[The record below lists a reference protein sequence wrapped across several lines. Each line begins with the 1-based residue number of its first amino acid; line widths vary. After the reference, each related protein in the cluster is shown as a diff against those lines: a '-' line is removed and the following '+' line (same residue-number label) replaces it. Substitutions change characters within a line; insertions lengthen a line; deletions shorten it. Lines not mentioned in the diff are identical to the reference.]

1 MCEVRCAHT
10 RSGSVEKSVSRGLKE
25 GGSKIA
31 CRKGAGRSIY
41 IMFYCDRSKNHI
53 GDLGEADS
61 IRAGEM
67 GREGEKEYGARQEG
81 VRGCFLNRDC
91 AHARTSPQ
99 QDCVLSGLPPPHP
112 AHTAPRAPRAS
123 CAPRV
128 RPSPKQGCV
137 LSGAH
142 TPHPAHTAPRAP
154 RALLA
159 PRACAPPLSRH
170 VHCLVCPSRA
180 PRTLHLVHSVIPAL
194 APISRLVYCLARTRQ
209 PREPRAYRPSAPARQ
224 KYVD

>member
-31 CRKGAGRSIY
+31 CSKGAGRSIY
-41 IMFYCDRSKNHI
+41 IMFYCDRSKYHI

-67 GREGEKEYGARQEG
+67 VREGEKEYGARQEG

-99 QDCVLSGLPPPHP
+99 QDCVLSGLPP
-112 AHTAPRAPRAS
+112 
-123 CAPRV
+123 
-128 RPSPKQGCV
+128 
-137 LSGAH
+137 
-142 TPHPAHTAPRAP
+142 PHPAHTAPRAP